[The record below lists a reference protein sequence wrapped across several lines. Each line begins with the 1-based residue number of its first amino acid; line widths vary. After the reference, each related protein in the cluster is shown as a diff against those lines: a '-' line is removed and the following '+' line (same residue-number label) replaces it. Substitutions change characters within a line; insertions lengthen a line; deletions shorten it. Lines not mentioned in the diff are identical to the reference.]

1 MKIDGAVNRL
11 IEVSRPYRF
20 RGKFRLFDPFVPHE
34 GERVATVFGYEMKL
48 DLSRFVQ
55 RGMYIGNYERAETKL
70 LRSFLKSGMTVLDVG
85 ANAGYYTTPRRSSA
99 RRVECSLSSRIR
111 PIFSGLALG
120 SGIIMP
126 RRSVPSVSP
135 LVVRPVLRKCS
146 PLSPIPMH
154 RLWWRTTSLPS
165 PRSKSGRS
173 IHV

>member
-55 RGMYIGNYERAETKL
+55 RCMYIGNYERAETKL

-85 ANAGYYTTPRRSSA
+85 ANAGYYTALAAQIVGPHGRAFAIEPYTPN
-99 RRVECSLSSRIR
+99 
-111 PIFSGLALG
+111 FQ
-120 SGIIMP
+120 
-126 RRSVPSVSP
+126 
-135 LVVRPVLRKCS
+135 
-146 PLSPIPMH
+146 
-154 RLWWRTTSLPS
+154 RL
-165 PRSKSGRS
+165 
-173 IHV
+173 